1 MALAY
6 VTGTHP
12 LYRLS
17 KKKSDCSSTAIS
29 DNKDVNTNKSRI
41 TGLEMDT
48 EELAEYK
55 HKGVKLCQ

>member
-29 DNKDVNTNKSRI
+29 DNKDVNTNKSLNKNNGIGDGYRRTCGI
-41 TGLEMDT
+41 
-48 EELAEYK
+48 
-55 HKGVKLCQ
+55 